1 MLPII
6 KHFKPVKLIKRGFCF
21 WLQWVLVTL
30 VGFLVSL
37 YWVEVGESPEVR
49 AIEGA
54 IGGAAIG
61 LAQWFVL
68 RQLFSPTWGWVL
80 ASIVSWSLIGSS
92 GLGAVGWSTPT
103 VMSIPLRAIY
113 GAMDGAVVGTLFGV
127 AQGLVLNDHIY
138 RAWRWILANTVAWAI
153 GLACGWTLGAVLHSA
168 TGLFLGEVVGLALG
182 WIVVAAITGVALR
195 HVARSF

>member
-1 MLPII
+1 MKI
-6 KHFKPVKLIKRGFCF
+6 GFWFWLEKIGFWF

-37 YWVEVGESPEVR
+37 YWVEVGESPNVK

-54 IGGAAIG
+54 IGGTAIG
-61 LAQWFVL
+61 LAQWCVL
-68 RQLFSPTWGWVL
+68 RQQFSPVRGWVL
-80 ASIVSWSLIGSS
+80 ASIVCWSLIGSS
-92 GLGAVGWSTPT
+92 GLGALGWSTPT

-113 GAMDGAVVGTLFGV
+113 GAMDGALIGTLFGV

-138 RAWRWILANTVAWAI
+138 RAWRWILANSVAWAI
-153 GLACGWTLGAVLHSA
+153 GLSFGWTVGAVLRSV

-182 WIVVAAITGVALR
+182 WVVVAAITGVALR
-195 HVARSF
+195 HVVRGSAR

>member
-1 MLPII
+1 MLPLS
-6 KHFKPVKLIKRGFCF
+6 KYFKSVKLANTGIWF
-21 WLQWVLVTL
+21 WFQWVLVTL

-37 YWVEVGESPEVR
+37 YWVEVGESPDVR

-68 RQLFSPTWGWVL
+68 RQQFSPIRGWVL
-80 ASIVSWSLIGSS
+80 ASIVSWGLIGGS
-92 GLGAVGWSTPT
+92 GFGALGWSIPPT
-103 VMSIPLRAIY
+103 SSIPLRAIY
-113 GAMDGAVVGTLFGV
+113 GAMDGALIGTLFGV

-138 RAWRWILANTVAWAI
+138 RAWRWILANSAAWAI
-153 GLACGWTLGAVLHSA
+153 GLAAGWTLGAILHSV
-168 TGLFLGEVVGLALG
+168 TGLFLGEVLGLALG

-195 HVARSF
+195 HVARNW